1 MTFLC
6 VGFENSYIVQVRFDI
21 RRTLIFVVI
30 GPMCPSIS
38 CCELCDIV
46 LLSSA
51 KETFKNHNRKNINKT
66 HYMLIINGML
76 KKNDRLRG
84 CLPILVPGGT
94 SGRRRVTS
102 VHFALRSIRLLQKV
116 VIIEQRSVAWLLP
129 PLQPRRAQTYI
140 GVHVKGQ
147 HAYSGEGIRDTVTRT
162 EIIKRLAKG

>member
-30 GPMCPSIS
+30 GPMCPLIS

-51 KETFKNHNRKNINKT
+51 KETFKNHDRKNINKT
-66 HYMLIINGML
+66 HYMLIINGLL
-76 KKNDRLRG
+76 KKKDRLRG
-84 CLPILVPGGT
+84 CLPILVPGST

-116 VIIEQRSVAWLLP
+116 VIIEQRSV
-129 PLQPRRAQTYI
+129 
-140 GVHVKGQ
+140 
-147 HAYSGEGIRDTVTRT
+147 SGFHRKSQI
-162 EIIKRLAKG
+162 

>member
-30 GPMCPSIS
+30 GPMCTSIS

-51 KETFKNHNRKNINKT
+51 KETFKNHDRKNINKT

-76 KKNDRLRG
+76 KKKKTN
-84 CLPILVPGGT
+84 
-94 SGRRRVTS
+94 
-102 VHFALRSIRLLQKV
+102 
-116 VIIEQRSVAWLLP
+116 
-129 PLQPRRAQTYI
+129 
-140 GVHVKGQ
+140 
-147 HAYSGEGIRDTVTRT
+147 
-162 EIIKRLAKG
+162 

>member
-1 MTFLC
+1 MKFLC
-6 VGFENSYIVQVRFDI
+6 VGFENLYSYIVQVRFDI

-51 KETFKNHNRKNINKT
+51 KETFKNHDRKNINKT

-116 VIIEQRSVAWLLP
+116 VIIEQRSV
-129 PLQPRRAQTYI
+129 
-140 GVHVKGQ
+140 
-147 HAYSGEGIRDTVTRT
+147 SGFHRKSQI
-162 EIIKRLAKG
+162 

>member
-1 MTFLC
+1 MKFLC
-6 VGFENSYIVQVRFDI
+6 VGFENLYSYIVQVRFDI

-30 GPMCPSIS
+30 GPMCPLIS

-51 KETFKNHNRKNINKT
+51 KETFKNHDRKNINKT
-66 HYMLIINGML
+66 HYMLIINGLL
-76 KKNDRLRG
+76 KKKDRLRG

-116 VIIEQRSVAWLLP
+116 VIIEQRSV
-129 PLQPRRAQTYI
+129 
-140 GVHVKGQ
+140 
-147 HAYSGEGIRDTVTRT
+147 SG
-162 EIIKRLAKG
+162 

>member
-116 VIIEQRSVAWLLP
+116 VIIEQRSV
-129 PLQPRRAQTYI
+129 
-140 GVHVKGQ
+140 
-147 HAYSGEGIRDTVTRT
+147 SGFHRKSQI
-162 EIIKRLAKG
+162 

>member
-1 MTFLC
+1 MKFLC
-6 VGFENSYIVQVRFDI
+6 VGFENLYSYIVQVRFDI
-21 RRTLIFVVI
+21 RRTIIFVVI
-30 GPMCPSIS
+30 GPVCPSIS

-102 VHFALRSIRLLQKV
+102 VHLTLRSIPLLQKV

-129 PLQPRRAQTYI
+129 PLQPR
-140 GVHVKGQ
+140 
-147 HAYSGEGIRDTVTRT
+147 
-162 EIIKRLAKG
+162 